1 MQYIYLEEFEIDKDI
16 AEDLFKLAH
25 EYMLEKLKNDCE
37 KILIKDIK
45 LENIIRITQLA
56 EKYEIETLRKA
67 CLIFIGQNCE
77 EVFRTQNFRELDA
90 EIFVDLCK
98 RKYE

>member
-37 KILIKDIK
+37 KVFIKDIK
-45 LENIIRITQLA
+45 LENVIKSAQLA
-56 EKYEIETLRKA
+56 EKYEAENLRKA
-67 CLIFIGQNCE
+67 CLGFICE
-77 EVFRTQNFRELDA
+77 NFEEIFRTQNFKELDV
-90 EIFVDLCK
+90 EIFIDLYK
-98 RKYE
+98 RNY